1 MQYLSKCD
9 KELSVFKNKMID
21 GFSNWTI
28 RVKIAVISAQ
38 I

>member
-21 GFSNWTI
+21 GFRTE
-28 RVKIAVISAQ
+28 Q
-38 I
+38 